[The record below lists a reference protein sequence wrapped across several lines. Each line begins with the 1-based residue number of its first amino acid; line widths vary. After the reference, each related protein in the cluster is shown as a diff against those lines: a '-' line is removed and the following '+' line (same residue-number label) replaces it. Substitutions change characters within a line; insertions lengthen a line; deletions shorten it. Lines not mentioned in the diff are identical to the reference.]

1 MWTKFA
7 SFILRNRWAVLVGWL
22 LLVGVMTYFAQF
34 AEVNLKPG
42 RILPHN
48 EAVWQDYQKFRAT
61 FGEEA
66 NTIFIAVESHNFPQ
80 ELGEQWEKLE
90 SNLKSL
96 PGVEWVLSPA
106 SVSFLQR
113 NDSLRRFTEIPAFP
127 MSLSQVTNEQFRAR
141 LDSLPLYKGILWDSE
156 ITHFVMLSGLDKEII
171 HTKSREGLIASIEE
185 HVADFENSS
194 GVEVHISGLPFIR
207 TDTIRRS
214 SKEIILFVALAGLI
228 TAVVL
233 YLFFKSFIAIFV
245 PLLVVG
251 SGVACSSA
259 LLHLLGFK
267 ITSLTGLIP
276 PLLIVIGVP
285 NAVYMIT
292 KYHQEFSRHGNKILA
307 LTRVVYKTGKAIF
320 LTNLTTA
327 IGFGTLVI
335 TNSSML
341 IEFGVLA
348 SLSVLMLFALSIFL
362 IPVLFS
368 FFPAPAS
375 RHIKHLKR
383 KGATYLLRGLS
394 ISVSRRRGLVYVISA
409 SLLVFSVSGMLQIR
423 PSGMVSDDI
432 PKNSRTYRDLE
443 WFENV
448 FGGVIPFEFLIDSKK
463 PGTAGKDLKFLHRVQ
478 DFQDSLNRFPQISA
492 PISVTSFLKAANQ
505 AYFGGNYRAY
515 RMPNSPEFNLMAEYF
530 KGNTEVSVSTNL
542 TQAFLDSSK
551 QVLRIQARVRDM
563 GTYEM
568 NALKSDLEKVANS
581 VFEPFEEDVVLTGAG
596 VVMLKATDYLV
607 KNLFLSLALAILFIA
622 LIMSVMFRSFKMVF
636 ISLIPNL
643 MPLLF
648 TAGFMGWAGIPL
660 KASTCLIFSVAFGI
674 SVDDTIHF
682 LSRYRQELQVRS
694 GMIKP
699 SVFGALGETG
709 LSMTYTSVILF
720 FGFSIFLAS
729 EFGSTVALGMLV
741 SITLLV
747 AMFTN
752 LTLLPALLI
761 GLQKNERDENY
772 RTYPNFED
780 PDNEQNEKN

>member
-7 SFILRNRWAVLVGWL
+7 SFILRNRWAILSAWL
-22 LLVGVMTYFAQF
+22 LLLGVMIYFAQF
-34 AEVNLKPG
+34 AEVNLRPG
-42 RILPHN
+42 RVLPQH
-48 EAVWQDYQKFRAT
+48 EPVWQDYQQFRSS

-66 NTIFIAVESHNFPQ
+66 NAIFLAVDNSRFP
-80 ELGEQWEKLE
+80 EGMGREWEKLE
-90 SNLKSL
+90 AALIEL
-96 PGVEWVLSPA
+96 PGVDWVLSPLSA
-106 SVSFLQR
+106 RSILR
-113 NDSLRRFTEIPAFP
+113 NDSLRRFVDVPVFPAGFEG
-127 MSLSQVTNEQFRAR
+127 LSHERFRERA
-141 LDSLPLYKGILWDSE
+141 DSLPMYKGVLWDSQYRN
-156 ITHFVMLSGLDKEII
+156 FVLLAGLDRDII
-171 HTKSREGLIASIEE
+171 HTKAREKLIATIETHIE
-185 HVADFENSS
+185 AFEQSS
-194 GVEVHISGLPFIR
+194 GAQVHISGLPFIR

-214 SKEIILFVALAGLI
+214 SEEIVLFIALAGLI
-228 TAVVL
+228 TAAVL
-233 YLFFKSFIAIFV
+233 YVFFKSIVAIFI

-251 SGVACSSA
+251 SGVAWSSA

-341 IEFGVLA
+341 VEFGVLA
-348 SLSVLMLFALSIFL
+348 SLSVLMLFGLSIFL

-368 FFPAPAS
+368 FFPAPGT
-375 RHIKHLKR
+375 RHVRHLKR
-383 KGATYLLRGLS
+383 KGAAYLLRGLS
-394 ISVSRRRGLVYVISA
+394 ISVSRRRGLVYLISVTLLGF
-409 SLLVFSVSGMLQIR
+409 SLSGMLQIK

-432 PKNSRTYRDLE
+432 PRKSRTYRDLN
-443 WFENV
+443 WFESA
-448 FGGVIPFEFLIDSKK
+448 FGGVIPFEFLVDSKR
-463 PGTAGKDLKFLHRVQ
+463 PGAAGKDLKFWHRVQ
-478 DFQDSLNRFPQISA
+478 AFQDSLSHFPQIAA
-492 PISVTSFLKAANQ
+492 PISLTSFLKVANQ
-505 AYFGGNYRAY
+505 AYFGGNARAY
-515 RMPNSPEFNLMAEYF
+515 RLPNSPEFNLMAEYF
-530 KGNTEVSVSTNL
+530 KGDGGIVPGSF
-542 TQAFLDSSK
+542 TQSFLDSSR
-551 QVLRIQARVRDM
+551 QVLRIQARVKDM
-563 GTYEM
+563 GTYDM
-568 NALKSDLEKVANS
+568 NRLKASLEDVAKS
-581 VFEPFEEDVVLTGAG
+581 VFEPHGEEVVFTGAG

-622 LIMSVMFRSFKMVF
+622 LIMSVMFRSPKMVF

-729 EFGSTVALGMLV
+729 EFGSTVALGLLV

-780 PDNEQNEKN
+780 PDNEQNDK